1 MRIFILTMIL
11 AMGLSHNAVA
21 NNTSNKVQISV
32 TEEQSVQARIMDAF
46 VSSFENKN
54 NSKLTSLINEL
65 SSSYKK
71 SGNSIFLY
79 WQGYAM
85 YYNSIIY
92 LDKGDKDNAK
102 KELNS
107 GIEIVESIKD
117 KNSEDH
123 ALLAMMYGFSCQF
136 YGFPK
141 VIQVSNKAT
150 KYIDLALELNKNNL
164 RAYYVLGNKDFY
176 TPKRFGGGKNTEKYL
191 LKALSLRGP
200 KSKGLYSPTW
210 GRQESYELLVSH
222 YIQKEDFAKARH
234 YIELGLKEFP
244 NSSLLQQN
252 KSKLK

>member
-11 AMGLSHNAVA
+11 AMGLSHNAISI
-21 NNTSNKVQISV
+21 NTSSNAQISV
-32 TEEQSVQARIMDAF
+32 TEEQSIQIQIMDAF
-46 VSSFENKN
+46 VSSFENNN
-54 NSKLTSLINEL
+54 NSKITLLINEL

-71 SGNSIFLY
+71 SSSSVFLY

-92 LDKGDKDNAK
+92 LGKGDKDNAK
-102 KELNS
+102 KELNK

-117 KNSEDH
+117 KNSEDY

-141 VIQVSNKAT
+141 VIQVSNKAS
-150 KYIDLALELNKNNL
+150 KYIDMALDLNKNNL

-191 LKALSLRGP
+191 LKALSLKDP
-200 KSKGLYSPTW
+200 KSNDPYSPTW

-222 YIQKEDFAKARH
+222 YIQQEDFAKAKR

-244 NSSLLQQN
+244 NSHLLQQS